1 MDKVK
6 EKRLK
11 HKVFIV
17 DDHPIVRQGLA
28 QLINQ
33 EIDFTVCGDAG
44 DVPQALKAVADAH
57 PDIVIVDISL
67 GHSSGIKL
75 VEDLVSRYPDLFILI
90 LSMHE
95 ESVYAERC
103 LGAGARGYIMK
114 QEPPEQVISALKK
127 IINGEIF
134 ISDKL
139 SIKLLHRIVNRKSG
153 VYSSPIDRL
162 SNRELEVFRLIGQG
176 LKTRKIAEHLNLSI
190 KTIETYVDHIK
201 KKMNFE
207 DSRNLFLHAVQWL
220 MNEDTK

>member
-1 MDKVK
+1 MKDNMS
-6 EKRLK
+6 K

-17 DDHPIVRQGLA
+17 DDHPIVRQGLE

-44 DVPQALKAVADAH
+44 DIPQALRAIADAH

-67 GHSSGIKL
+67 GHSSGIKFIENL
-75 VEDLVSRYPDLFILI
+75 ISRYPDLFILI

-114 QEPPEQVISALKK
+114 QEPPEKVISALKK
-127 IINGEIF
+127 IMNGEIF

-139 SIKLLHRIVNRKSG
+139 SIKLLHKIVNRKSG
-153 VYSSPIDRL
+153 VYTSPIDRL
-162 SNRELEVFRLIGQG
+162 SNRELEVFGLIGQG

-201 KKMNFE
+201 KKMNFQ
-207 DSRNLFLHAVQWL
+207 DSRNLFLNAVQWL